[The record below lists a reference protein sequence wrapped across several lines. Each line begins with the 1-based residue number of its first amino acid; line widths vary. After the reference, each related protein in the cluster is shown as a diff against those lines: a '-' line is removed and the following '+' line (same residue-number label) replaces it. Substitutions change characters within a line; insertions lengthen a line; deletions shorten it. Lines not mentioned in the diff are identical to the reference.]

1 MKIGIMAPLG
11 SPFATPEYIVTLGT
25 EAEARGFTS
34 LWVPEHVV
42 LFDEYASKYPY
53 SSDGRLAAPPDVGP
67 LEPFT
72 ALAFLASHTRTIRL
86 GTGVCLV
93 PQRNPVYTA
102 KEVACLD
109 WLSNGRVDFGVGVG
123 WLAEEFA
130 ALGVPFERRGAR
142 AREYIEV
149 MRRLWC
155 DPSSEYHGEFYD
167 LPPCRQYPK
176 PLQQPH
182 PPVHFGGESDPALKR
197 VADLGQ
203 GWYGFNLDPDR
214 TRERLA
220 RLDALL
226 ADRGRNRSE
235 VAISISPPWSQP
247 VTLDQVE
254 QFRALGVDQVIVT
267 VLSAS
272 PDDLRQALDYYAVTL
287 VEPSREEL
295 SRGRRP

>member
-1 MKIGIMAPLG
+1 MKVGLMAPLG
-11 SPFATPEYIVTLGT
+11 SPIATPEYLAVLGSG
-25 EAEARGFTS
+25 AEERGFAS
-34 LWVPEHVV
+34 IWVPEHVV
-42 LFDEYASKYPY
+42 LFDDYASEYPY
-53 SSDGRLAAPPDVGP
+53 SADGRIPMPADVGP

-102 KEVACLD
+102 KEVACVD

-142 AREYIEV
+142 TREYVEV

-182 PPVHFGGESDPALKR
+182 PPVHFGGESDAALKR
-197 VADLGQ
+197 AADLGQ
-203 GWYGFNLDPDR
+203 GWYGFNLEPDR
-214 TRERLA
+214 ARERLT
-220 RLDALL
+220 RLDGLL
-226 ADRGRNRSE
+226 AARGRQRSDL
-235 VAISISPPWSQP
+235 AISISPPWSQR

-254 QFRALGVDQVIVT
+254 RFHALGVAQVIVT
-267 VLSAS
+267 VLSATR
-272 PDDLRQALDYYAVTL
+272 DELLQALDYYAATL
-287 VEPSREEL
+287 VEPSRL
-295 SRGRRP
+295 L